1 MCPYTSGQ
9 GIPGM
14 TPSWILL
21 HPDVLLSNHEGDLL
35 PSCNSINEPFLF
47 SHRKTRNNLEKKKKE
62 EILPVVQTDLLK

>member
-21 HPDVLLSNHEGDLL
+21 HPDVLLSNREGVLL

-47 SHRKTRNNLEKKKKE
+47 SHRKTRSWEKKE